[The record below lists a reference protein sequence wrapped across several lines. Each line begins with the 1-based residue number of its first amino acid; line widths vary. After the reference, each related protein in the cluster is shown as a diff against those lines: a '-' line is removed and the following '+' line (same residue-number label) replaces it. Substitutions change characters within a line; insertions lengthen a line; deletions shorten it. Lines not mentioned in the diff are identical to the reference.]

1 MKRAQLTTKFL
12 AMVLAM
18 LMIISLLSA
27 CGQPAENSSASKPE
41 SSKSEAS
48 VESKADSESSA
59 EAEPTGDDDIWTPY
73 GKYAETVE
81 IHTAKRSSSAP
92 KLLPGDTVDDN
103 VMTRYILDTVNVQ
116 TITDWEVEST
126 EFPNKL
132 ALMMASG
139 SLPDMFTLGTSDY
152 LLFRQL
158 LDNDM
163 LEELGDVYS
172 KVLKPELQATVESY
186 NGTAQEPFMQDGKL
200 YGIAGGQYAY
210 EHNILWL
217 RKDWLDECGIT
228 ELPKTVEDI
237 EAILTAFKEKNPG
250 GNNVGMLLHYQDVA
264 TDYNNGYG
272 ANPLFS
278 CFGATPRMWVK
289 NADGEI
295 VWGSTM
301 PEMKEG
307 LRVLADWY
315 QKGLIDP
322 QFATRSALGAMDA
335 VITGGQTGA
344 FFAPW
349 WVTYNINDL
358 PANNPDADLVPVNA
372 PLDSEGKFHANGP
385 APAGEVLVV
394 RKGYEH
400 PEAVAKVMN
409 CEFDMWRGY
418 KEEAA
423 ELIRE
428 TRENGASWTY
438 LFPTS
443 GVNFER
449 MTVVP
454 DCGLLC
460 RNLIDKGVEE
470 GVEGTTE
477 QERIMARQAKYY
489 ADTGD
494 ITTGGWTEYYGRYLA
509 SNILAT
515 PEVELTMPAYA
526 YTTDSMAD
534 LKPNLDTLERTTF
547 LKIVMGEQPVD
558 SFDQFVTDWYAQG
571 GQTMTDEVRA
581 LVG

>member
-1 MKRAQLTTKFL
+1 MKKSKIL
-12 AMVLAM
+12 ALLLAVLMVV
-18 LMIISLLSA
+18 SLFSA
-27 CGQPAENSSASKPE
+27 CGQTAKEPSSSAQE

-48 VESKADSESSA
+48 ESKVEPESSA
-59 EAEPTGDDDIWTPY
+59 DTAETGTEDDIWTPY
-73 GKYAETVE
+73 GKYPETVE
-81 IHTAKRSSSAP
+81 LHTAKRSSSAP

-103 VMTRYILDTVNVQ
+103 PMTQYILDTVNVK
-116 TITDWEVEST
+116 TVTDWEVEGT

-132 ALMMASG
+132 ALMMASN

-163 LEELGDVYS
+163 LEDLTDVYD
-172 KVLKPELQATVESY
+172 KVMNDHLKGTVDSY
-186 NGTAQEPFMQDGKL
+186 GGTAQEPFKQDGRL

-272 ANPLFS
+272 ANPIFS

-335 VITGGQTGA
+335 LVTGSQTGA

-349 WVTYNINDL
+349 WVTYSINDL
-358 PANNPDADLVPVNA
+358 PANDPDSDLVPVNA
-372 PLDSEGKFHANGP
+372 PLDSQGKFHANGP
-385 APAGEVLVV
+385 APAGEVAVV

-400 PEAVAKVMN
+400 PEALAKVMN
-409 CEFDMWRGY
+409 CEFDMWVGL
-418 KEEAA
+418 KQEAA
-423 ELIRE
+423 DIIQE
-428 TRENGASWTY
+428 TRENGVSWTY

-443 GVNFER
+443 GVNFTY

-454 DCGLLC
+454 DVGILC
-460 RNLIDKGVEE
+460 KNLIEKGVEE
-470 GVEGTTE
+470 GVPTATE
-477 QERIMARQAKYY
+477 QDRIMARQAKYY

-509 SNILAT
+509 SNILT
-515 PEVELTMPAYA
+515 NPEVELTFPAYA